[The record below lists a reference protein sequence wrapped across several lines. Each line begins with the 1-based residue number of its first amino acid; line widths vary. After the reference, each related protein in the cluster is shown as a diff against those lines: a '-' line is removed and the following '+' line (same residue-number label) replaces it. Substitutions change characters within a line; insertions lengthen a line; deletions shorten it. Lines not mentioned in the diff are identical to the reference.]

1 MADAFARV
9 PDEVEAVVAPVRRE
23 AEEECP
29 PDGCALSPALDACV
43 QQSVDELWTSR
54 IKTFVPL
61 LALRR
66 VRGCI
71 RTGTCDGEES

>member
-9 PDEVEAVVAPVRRE
+9 PDEVEAVVALVRHE
-23 AEEECP
+23 VEECP

-54 IKTFVPL
+54 IKTYVPL
-61 LALRR
+61 LPLRR

-71 RTGTCDGEES
+71 RTGTCDDEEF

>member
-1 MADAFARV
+1 MARIATDPESIV
-9 PDEVEAVVAPVRRE
+9 SLVRRE

-29 PDGCALSPALDACV
+29 DDHVFAPELDRRVHDAVVELSD
-43 QQSVDELWTSR
+43 SR

-66 VRGCI
+66 VRGCV
-71 RTGTCDGEES
+71 RARPCDSEDV